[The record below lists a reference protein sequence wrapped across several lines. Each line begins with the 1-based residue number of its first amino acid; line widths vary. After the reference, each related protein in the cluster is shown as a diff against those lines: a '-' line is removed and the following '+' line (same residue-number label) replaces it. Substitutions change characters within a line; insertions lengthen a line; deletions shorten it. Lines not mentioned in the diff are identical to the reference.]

1 MAYEL
6 TLCAD
11 CARHVK
17 ADAACCPFCDAP
29 VVVASPLR
37 PLPAGLSRSALL
49 ALSASL
55 ALADCRS
62 GSRGDPSHD
71 DPGSM
76 ISAYGA
82 APMIAASE
90 VAWELTASATTLPM
104 SDRRRWRLRVAATNR
119 GTRNAEPPLFDC
131 HFWVN
136 GVAAPAID
144 RAFQFSHSREWS
156 FLRPGATAQLE
167 AALGAALFEQPGDYE
182 ITLRHA
188 GVTVAAVRVRVVP

>member
-1 MAYEL
+1 MAYDL
-6 TLCAD
+6 TLCAGG
-11 CARHVK
+11 ARHVK

-29 VVVASPLR
+29 VVASPLR

-62 GSRGDPSHD
+62 ASRDDPSHE

-90 VAWELTASATTLPM
+90 VAWELSASATTIH
-104 SDRRRWRLRVAATNR
+104 RRLLTRWTLRVAATNR
-119 GTRNAEPPLFDC
+119 GTRTAMPPLFDC